1 MKSIN
6 SKSLLAI
13 YDLYS
18 YAPTFN
24 IYEFLT
30 GAKIHANI
38 LGCNQIDLLILRR
51 SLNNASRLQPQ
62 AINEYDY
69 RVNDVLINSIQ
80 MFPISNIF
88 IHHEESNIAE
98 ILKSYP
104 FIFPENFSYLLF
116 DHKISYDRYF
126 FQPYLRDYFLSGN
139 VIPSIAP
146 PAFAF
151 KLIKKYL
158 INYIDKF
165 ITITIRNAMHLTGKN
180 SNTNVWHSVAQYFE
194 NCGYKVI
201 IIPDI
206 ESIDG
211 SEPNID
217 PLGYM
222 CVSNQSLRSA
232 LYDSAVLNLGVN
244 NGALAPLMF
253 NANARMLLSKLY
265 SEGTNTNKQFF
276 TEVTGISPSTGSWC
290 RVPWHQFIFSEI
302 EDADEIIDRSFK
314 LINDAIEINEFV
326 SKIPNNQILLDP
338 WKKLDGT
345 IFPIADLGKK
355 DFKLEN
361 FISTLKNDSFGFS
374 NPKSLI
380 IRGLTAYLKNNY
392 TDALQF
398 SKQAILLDG
407 RYADP
412 YLICAIIYKK
422 EKKELASNKYLQS
435 TTNLFPIFFE
445 FRDDEWFLKISDSI
459 KDILLKG

>member
-1 MKSIN
+1 MKNIN
-6 SKSLLAI
+6 TKSLLAI

-38 LGCNQIDLLILRR
+38 LGCNQIDFLILRR
-51 SLNNASRLQPQ
+51 SLNTALRLQPQ

-69 RVNDVLINSIQ
+69 RVNDVLINSTQ
-80 MFPISNIF
+80 MFPISHIF
-88 IHHEESNIAE
+88 IHHDESNIVE
-98 ILKSYP
+98 ILKSYQ
-104 FIFPENFSYLLF
+104 FIFPESFSYSLF
-116 DHKISYDRYF
+116 EDKLNSDRYF
-126 FQPYLRDYFLSGN
+126 LQPYLRDYFLSGN
-139 VIPSIAP
+139 AIPSIAP

-151 KLIKKYL
+151 KLMKKYL

-180 SNTNVWHSVAQYFE
+180 SNTNIWQTVAKFFE
-194 NCGYKVI
+194 NYGYKVI

-206 ESIDG
+206 ESID
-211 SEPNID
+211 SLPNID
-217 PLGYM
+217 PLGHM
-222 CVSNQSLRSA
+222 CASNQSLRSA

-244 NGALAPLMF
+244 NGAIAPLMF

-265 SEGTNTNKQFF
+265 TDGTNTNKQFF
-276 TEVTGISPSTGSWC
+276 TEITGISPLTGSWC
-290 RVPWHQFIFSEI
+290 KVPWHQFIFSEM

-314 LINDAIEINEFV
+314 LINDVIEINEFV

-345 IFPIADLGKK
+345 IFPIADLGKR

-380 IRGLTAYLKNNY
+380 IRALSAYLKNNY
-392 TDALQF
+392 EDALQF
-398 SKQAILLDG
+398 SKQTILLDG

-412 YLICAIIYKK
+412 FLICAIIYKK
-422 EKKELASNKYLQS
+422 ENKEHVSNKYLQS
-435 TTNLFPIFFE
+435 TVNLFPIFFE
-445 FRDDEWFLKISDSI
+445 FKDDEWFLKISDSI
-459 KDILLKG
+459 KDILLKA